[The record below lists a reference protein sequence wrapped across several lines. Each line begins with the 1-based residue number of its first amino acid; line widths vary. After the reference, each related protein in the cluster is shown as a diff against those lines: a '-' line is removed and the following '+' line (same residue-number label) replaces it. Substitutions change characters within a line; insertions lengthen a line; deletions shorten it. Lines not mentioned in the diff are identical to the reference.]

1 MTFGS
6 LDLDSQDSDGDSVMV
21 SDTPLLKV
29 AAANG
34 LLNVARP
41 PMVKMTSRMT
51 NGEAPE
57 PASPTKLSSV
67 FQRVKK
73 TSPDDVHAREYY
85 EKTLDWIDE
94 TSIINQARKRIIQRS
109 IDGVSSQDF
118 DRTNQ
123 NDMRAAICSSLHNK
137 PSVPHPPRMSVKVTT
152 LKNLSSPRTKTFTHR
167 LPMLLR
173 LLLNPV
179 SYFHPVNISSITA
192 AGSGKWITT
201 MLQQHIF
208 KHYGEESSEI
218 RRLEEKIS
226 AWLSDA
232 NFAFGMGGI
241 TGLAQVPF
249 LSAYDIVCL
258 LGIED
263 IMAYRTL
270 PAETQLKQVIRLGG
284 ADASFTIPSYL
295 LPHHEHLLP
304 PVPNNKDKSKIKKKV
319 EEADGL
325 PKTIQKEQE
334 LEQAEKD
341 ECNVKISA
349 HARLPACFD
358 QELLNFIA
366 ALVKATK
373 VVELEKEENPMD
385 REVTG
390 VKDFFGNVN
399 KSMKDGM
406 KKAMVDGVVN
416 DRWIAKLVGKITK
429 KLETAQGDVGYSGN
443 IPVALGIYRLPEGSP
458 EARKILA

>member
-1 MTFGS
+1 
-6 LDLDSQDSDGDSVMV
+6 
-21 SDTPLLKV
+21 
-29 AAANG
+29 
-34 LLNVARP
+34 
-41 PMVKMTSRMT
+41 
-51 NGEAPE
+51 
-57 PASPTKLSSV
+57 
-67 FQRVKK
+67 
-73 TSPDDVHAREYY
+73 
-85 EKTLDWIDE
+85 
-94 TSIINQARKRIIQRS
+94 
-109 IDGVSSQDF
+109 
-118 DRTNQ
+118 
-123 NDMRAAICSSLHNK
+123 
-137 PSVPHPPRMSVKVTT
+137 
-152 LKNLSSPRTKTFTHR
+152 
-167 LPMLLR
+167 
-173 LLLNPV
+173 
-179 SYFHPVNISSITA
+179 
-192 AGSGKWITT
+192 
-201 MLQQHIF
+201 MLQQNIF
-208 KHYGEESSEI
+208 MHYGEESSEV

-241 TGLAQVPF
+241 TGIAQVPF

-263 IMAYRTL
+263 VMAYRTL
-270 PAETQLKQVIRLGG
+270 PAETQLKQVIRIGG

-295 LPHHEHLLP
+295 LPHHEHLIP
-304 PVPNNKDKSKIKKKV
+304 PVPNNKDKAEIKQ
-319 EEADGL
+319 ELRAADGL

-406 KKAMVDGVVN
+406 KKAMVDGVVS

-458 EARKILA
+458 EANKILA